1 MDFERPIIRNEKPDA
16 GDTSVWFRVR
26 HIASV
31 SMPVAT
37 SVNVIVAPLNVQVIS
52 MPADGRAMPIE
63 VRVVVPNRGTID
75 VVARVHGCVV
85 RHMVRMHDVTDS
97 EVPMVASAMPMIV
110 CRS

>member
-1 MDFERPIIRNEKPDA
+1 
-16 GDTSVWFRVR
+16 
-26 HIASV
+26 
-31 SMPVAT
+31 MPVTA

-75 VVARVHGCVV
+75 VVTRVHGCVA
-85 RHMVRMHDVTDS
+85 RHMDMTDAG
-97 EVPMVASAMPMIV
+97 VPMVASAMPMIV